1 MDEMFLLVSVER
13 DNLDYRIVQVFPVGG
28 LVSGNSLVHQPHL
41 MDSLCK
47 AKYLTLFTDPSSRK

>member
-41 MDSLCK
+41 TDSM
-47 AKYLTLFTDPSSRK
+47 